1 MPSTASWIVLAILV
15 LVLLS
20 PLSEIFDNSDEL
32 LQDGSDFVA
41 YIVCV
46 FAFLAYYVAHG
57 SVMIAK
63 FAALELQTLI
73 PLPRNL
79 FERIDSRDSKQER
92 NLFLANHDL
101 RI

>member
-1 MPSTASWIVLAILV
+1 MPSTANWIILAILT

-20 PLSEIFDNSDEL
+20 PLSEIFDKSDEL
-32 LQDGSDFVA
+32 SQDGSAFAV

-57 SVMIAK
+57 SVLIAK

-73 PLPRNL
+73 PLPHNSL
-79 FERIDSRDSKQER
+79 EPIESPDSKQEC
-92 NLFLANHDL
+92 NLFLWCHDL